1 MSAPATFEIRDR
13 VGFLTLDRPDKL
25 NALVPG
31 MAPAF
36 REALRAG
43 AASEVK
49 ALVLRG
55 SGRGF
60 CAGGDIGWM
69 LEGLKAGRMEE
80 MKALLRL
87 GVEVAHG
94 LRTLPVPVLAVVH
107 GPCAGAGLSLALAA
121 DLRIATPDAK
131 FSMAFVKLALHPDWG
146 GSVLLQ
152 QLVNPSLALEL
163 MLTGDAIDAGRAHAL
178 GLVNQVVDAEVL
190 EDVVKVTCQRLAHG
204 PAQAFARIK
213 ASALRNAGLTPERLL
228 ALLEEEGRQM
238 EARIQSPEALE
249 GLTAFLEKRAPKF
262 A

>member
-1 MSAPATFEIRDR
+1 MSAPASFEVRDR
-13 VGFLTLDRPDKL
+13 IGFLTLDRPDKL
-25 NALVPG
+25 NALVPE

-55 SGRGF
+55 AGRGF

-190 EDVVKVTCQRLAHG
+190 EDVVKVTCARLAHG
-204 PAQAFARIK
+204 PSGAFARIK
-213 ASALRNAGLTPERLL
+213 ASALRNAGLTPESLL

-238 EARIQSPEALE
+238 EACIQSPEARE
-249 GLTAFLEKRAPKF
+249 GLAAFLEKRAPRF